1 MGTARLIGLSPQ
13 LRGQIW
19 GLTREK
25 YLIGRVESCDICIPD
40 STLSSRHCTLTQG
53 SDGMFVLQDE
63 GSTNGCRV
71 NGTKVTTQSLSN
83 GDILQL
89 GSIELMYDLEV
100 QQKAAKTQTV
110 INLFE
115 QKGNASNRTIRQMT
129 NISPFEKNNAKNDK
143 LAVVWK
149 VVVGVLALGVAVVL
163 FFIFQNLSRKTSS
176 GPGGSPPP
184 ATKKIGK

>member
-25 YLIGRVESCDICIPD
+25 YVIGRVESCDICIPD
-40 STLSSRHCTLTQG
+40 STISSRHCTLTQG
-53 SDGMFVLQDE
+53 ADGMYSLQDE

-71 NGTKVTTQSLSN
+71 NGTKVTSQSLAN
-83 GDILQL
+83 GDILQV
-89 GSIELMYDLEV
+89 GSIELMYDLEI

-115 QKGNASNRTIRQMT
+115 QKGNNANRTIRQMT
-129 NISPFEKNNAKNDK
+129 NISPFEKNTAKNDK
-143 LAVVWK
+143 LAIIWK
-149 VVVGVLALGVAVVL
+149 VVIGILVLGVAVVL
-163 FFIFQNLSRKTSS
+163 YFIFQNLSHQAPAPTAT
-176 GPGGSPPP
+176 P
-184 ATKKIGK
+184 ATRAK

>member
-25 YLIGRVESCDICIPD
+25 YVIGRVESCDICIPD
-40 STLSSRHCTLTQG
+40 STISSRHCTLTQG
-53 SDGMFVLQDE
+53 ADGMYVLQDE

-71 NGTKVTTQSLSN
+71 NGTKVTTQALAN
-83 GDILQL
+83 GDILQV

-115 QKGNASNRTIRQMT
+115 QKGNPSNRTIRQMT
-129 NISPFEKNNAKNDK
+129 NISPFEKNTAKNDK
-143 LAVVWK
+143 LAIIWK
-149 VVVGVLALGVAVVL
+149 VVIGVLAIGVAVVL
-163 FFIFQNLSRKTSS
+163 FFIFQNLSSKPTPVP
-176 GPGGSPPP
+176 PGSPP
-184 ATKKIGK
+184 ATKTGK